1 MPRRPY
7 KKLPTKQDSIY
18 SSYEV
23 AKLINY
29 VMKDGKKS
37 VAERVVYASFDL
49 IKANHKADPMDILHK
64 AIEQVAPNHEVKAK
78 RVGGASYLV
87 PQETRSARKIF
98 LALNWIV
105 NAAIARSNKEFR
117 STENKIATE
126 LMEASQG
133 LGEAVNK
140 KRQVEK
146 LAEANKAFSH
156 FKW

>member
-7 KKLPTKQDSIY
+7 KRVPVKPDSIY
-18 SSYEV
+18 NSLEV

-37 VAERVVYASFDL
+37 VAERLVYDAFDS
-49 IKANHKADPMDILHK
+49 IKELQKTDPLTVLHK
-64 AIEQVAPNHEVKAK
+64 AVEQVAPNHEVKPK

-87 PQETRSARKIF
+87 PSETRPTRRIF
-98 LALNWIV
+98 LALNWIL
-105 NAAIARSNKEFR
+105 NAALARSNKEYR
-117 STENKIATE
+117 STDKKLATE
-126 LMEASQG
+126 LIEASQG

-140 KRQVEK
+140 KKQVEK
-146 LAEANKAFSH
+146 LAEANKAFAH

>member
-7 KKLPTKQDSIY
+7 KRVPVKSDPIY
-18 SSYEV
+18 SSREV

-37 VAERVVYASFDL
+37 VAQKLVYSSFDI
-49 IKANHKADPMDILHK
+49 IKNSQKKDPLEVLRK
-64 AIEQVAPNHEVKAK
+64 AIEEVGPVHEVKPK

-87 PQETRSARKIF
+87 PTETRPSKKIF
-98 LALNWIV
+98 LALNWII
-105 NAAIARSNKEFR
+105 NAAVARSNKEYR
-117 STENKIATE
+117 TTSKKLATE
-126 LMEASQG
+126 LIEASQG

-140 KRQVEK
+140 KKQVEK
-146 LAEANKAFSH
+146 LAEANKAFAH

>member
-7 KKLPTKQDSIY
+7 KRRPVLADKLYQST
-18 SSYEV
+18 EV

-29 VMKDGKKS
+29 VMRDGKKS
-37 VAERVVYASFDL
+37 VAETVVYKAFEK
-49 IKANHKADPMDILHK
+49 IKSQKQDPLDILHK
-64 AIEQVAPNHEVKAK
+64 AIENVAPNHEVKPK

-87 PQETRSARKIF
+87 PTETRTARKLF
-98 LALNWIV
+98 LALSWIL
-105 NAAIARSNKEFR
+105 NAATTRSNKEYR
-117 STENKIATE
+117 SAVNKLAAE
-126 LMEASQG
+126 LVDASQG

-146 LAEANKAFSH
+146 LAEANKAFAH